1 MNKTM
6 RKKIIAY
13 IMCLVLLVP
22 YVSNVASAA
31 DPATPSPSISGQGT
45 IGKQT
50 FEAVAATREVGFDFT
65 ANYPGSNT
73 PTVTWK
79 SNDTTVVEIQTP
91 STEGDALSIVYDVS
105 DPAVIKSQKYNS
117 KATLAPKGAGKT
129 TVTATIALTGAQEK
143 EVTFEVVVK
152 PQINSLTDSAGAPV
166 GTIAPKSYK
175 LLSKDKKSYIINSNA
190 NPASNVAWRSTRTNV
205 ASVVAGATAAL
216 NLNGAGT
223 TVISAEVDGNKDT
236 INIEVPLE
244 INDDEPMVKM
254 VVGNKTTLRTNVNGA
269 TISWN
274 SSDNSVATVD
284 SKGTVTAIKA
294 SVTPI
299 KITATVA
306 GGIISE
312 NQLTDDIE
320 IYVVD
325 DLAISKSEV
334 TINRYYNEA
343 PVTFDLEALATDSSA
358 PISWVVADPNVA
370 TINGSNSSRVCN
382 IKGLKEGT
390 TTVTVSQTVKG
401 VKKEATCVVHVNEPV
416 KAVKVKGPTESGQ
429 KEVIL
434 HTKEGYQL
442 FAEVIGYEN
451 PADPST
457 NMTPTNKAI
466 TWVSSDESVVKV
478 SQYQGEAS
486 KGGAV
491 TTVGPGYAT
500 VMAITEDGQKLDSFN
515 FIIREKVT
523 SVTLPYTSLDV
534 NQESERIQLVATVS
548 PDYPTTDRGIVWTS
562 SDPTVAEVDEFG
574 VVTFKKPGYTSIK
587 ATSTDNIEASA
598 TCMINVRIPVT
609 GVTVDKTEAKMK
621 VGETLR
627 IIAEVAPANA
637 ANKNVTWSSTDT
649 SVVTVSDTGL
659 CTAKAGGSA
668 TIVVRTQDGGFVA
681 TCMITVYQE
690 VESITL
696 SKTTARVGRGST
708 IRLRATVLPETAT
721 NKKVTWSSSDNSIAT
736 VNQDG
741 EVTGLKIG
749 DPVIITATTVSGNKM
764 ATCKVTVTEPVTGLT
779 ISPTSKTLQKGQ
791 YFTIKATVYPTDR
804 VTNDTVLWASS
815 NPKVAKV
822 DSKGKVTAVA
832 GGKATIQAKTED
844 QGFLGFCTVTVI
856 EKVSKITL
864 NHKSAYL
871 SKGQKLTLK
880 ATVSNSTATNKKVVW
895 TSSNKKV
902 ATVNSKGQVV
912 AKGNGTTTIKVKA
925 TDGSG
930 KYATCTIRVITRTTS
945 VRLNQYYMTC
955 IKGRSY
961 RLTAKVYPT
970 NASIKKIKWTSSNP
984 KVARVSQSGIVTAVG
999 KGTCKITATNLAPGN
1014 KRATCNVTVINP
1026 IPTTAITLNKDEITL
1041 VKGGTTKITARKI
1054 PANTTE
1060 ATKWM
1065 SNNPEVARV
1074 NQVGVVTGI
1083 RPGKTTIVA
1092 YTASGMEA
1100 TCAVEIVAI
1109 NRTSLTLE
1117 AYDRYTMYVDGAE
1130 EGVLWSSSNPSVAT
1144 INATTGAVF
1153 AVKAGTTVLTATY
1166 KGCKMTCVL
1175 RVRDVS

>member
-13 IMCLVLLVP
+13 MMCLVLLVP

-31 DPATPSPSISGQGT
+31 DPATPSPSISGQGM

-50 FEAVAATREVGFDFT
+50 FEALDTTKAVEFTFT
-65 ANYPGSNT
+65 ANYPGSNA

-79 SNDTTVVEIQTP
+79 SNDETIVKIENPNTNPEGAPVMDEPLNPSVV
-91 STEGDALSIVYDVS
+91 
-105 DPAVIKSQKYNS
+105 KSQQYKSY
-117 KATLAPKGAGKT
+117 ATLRSVGAGKT

-152 PQINSLTDSAGAPV
+152 PKIISLTDSAGIVEPPIS
-166 GTIAPKSYK
+166 GTKNYK
-175 LLSKDKKSYIINSNA
+175 LQSKYKKSYIINSNA
-190 NPASNVAWRSTRTNV
+190 NPASNVTWRSTRTNV

-223 TVISAEVDGNKDT
+223 TVISAEVDGNIDKM
-236 INIEVPLE
+236 NIEVPLE
-244 INDDEPMVKM
+244 INDDEKMVKM

-274 SSDNSVATVD
+274 SSDNSVAVD
-284 SKGTVTAIKA
+284 SKGTVTAVKA

-358 PISWVVADPNVA
+358 PISWVVADTNVA
-370 TINGSNSSRVCN
+370 EITSTSSNKCI

-416 KAVKVKGPTESGQ
+416 KEVKVTGPTNTGQ

-442 FAEVIGYEN
+442 FAEVIGY
-451 PADPST
+451 PDGVGG

-562 SDPTVAEVDEFG
+562 SDPTVAEVDKFG
-574 VVTFKKPGYTSIK
+574 VVSFKKPGYTSIK

-627 IIAEVAPANA
+627 IIAEVSPANA

-690 VESITL
+690 VESIRL

-721 NKKVTWSSSDNSIAT
+721 NKKVTWSSSDNTIAT

-764 ATCKVTVTEPVTGLT
+764 ATCKVTVTEPVTGLI
-779 ISPTSKTLQKGQ
+779 ISPTSKTLKKGQ

-1074 NQVGVVTGI
+1074 NQAGVVTGI

>member
-1 MNKTM
+1 
-6 RKKIIAY
+6 
-13 IMCLVLLVP
+13 
-22 YVSNVASAA
+22 
-31 DPATPSPSISGQGT
+31 
-45 IGKQT
+45 
-50 FEAVAATREVGFDFT
+50 
-65 ANYPGSNT
+65 
-73 PTVTWK
+73 
-79 SNDTTVVEIQTP
+79 
-91 STEGDALSIVYDVS
+91 
-105 DPAVIKSQKYNS
+105 
-117 KATLAPKGAGKT
+117 
-129 TVTATIALTGAQEK
+129 
-143 EVTFEVVVK
+143 
-152 PQINSLTDSAGAPV
+152 
-166 GTIAPKSYK
+166 
-175 LLSKDKKSYIINSNA
+175 
-190 NPASNVAWRSTRTNV
+190 
-205 ASVVAGATAAL
+205 
-216 NLNGAGT
+216 
-223 TVISAEVDGNKDT
+223 
-236 INIEVPLE
+236 
-244 INDDEPMVKM
+244 
-254 VVGNKTTLRTNVNGA
+254 
-269 TISWN
+269 
-274 SSDNSVATVD
+274 
-284 SKGTVTAIKA
+284 
-294 SVTPI
+294 
-299 KITATVA
+299 
-306 GGIISE
+306 
-312 NQLTDDIE
+312 
-320 IYVVD
+320 
-325 DLAISKSEV
+325 
-334 TINRYYNEA
+334 
-343 PVTFDLEALATDSSA
+343 
-358 PISWVVADPNVA
+358 
-370 TINGSNSSRVCN
+370 
-382 IKGLKEGT
+382 
-390 TTVTVSQTVKG
+390 
-401 VKKEATCVVHVNEPV
+401 
-416 KAVKVKGPTESGQ
+416 
-429 KEVIL
+429 IL

-442 FAEVIGYEN
+442 FADVIGY
-451 PADPST
+451 PDGVDG

-627 IIAEVAPANA
+627 IIAEVSPANA

-690 VESITL
+690 VESIRL

-764 ATCKVTVTEPVTGLT
+764 ATCKVTVTEPVTGLI
-779 ISPTSKTLQKGQ
+779 ISPTSKTLKKGQ

>member
-13 IMCLVLLVP
+13 MMCLVLLVP

-31 DPATPSPSISGQGT
+31 DPATPSPSISGQGM

-50 FEAVAATREVGFDFT
+50 FEALDTTKAVEFTFT
-65 ANYPGSNT
+65 ANYPGSNA

-79 SNDTTVVEIQTP
+79 SNDETIVKIENPNTNPEGAPVMDEPLNPSVV
-91 STEGDALSIVYDVS
+91 
-105 DPAVIKSQKYNS
+105 KSQQYKSY
-117 KATLAPKGAGKT
+117 ATLRSVGAGKT

-152 PQINSLTDSAGAPV
+152 PKIISLTDSAGIVEPPIS
-166 GTIAPKSYK
+166 GTKNYE
-175 LLSKDKKSYIINSNA
+175 LHSKAKKSYIINSNA
-190 NPASNVAWRSTRTNV
+190 NPASNVTWRSTRTNV

-223 TVISAEVDGNKDT
+223 TVISAEVDGKQDT

-244 INDDEPMVKM
+244 INDDEDMVKM

-284 SKGTVTAIKA
+284 SKGTVTAVKA

-312 NQLTDDIE
+312 NQLTDEIE

-334 TINRYYNEA
+334 TINKYYNDA
-343 PVTFDLEALATDSSA
+343 PVTFELEALATDSNES
-358 PISWVVADPNVA
+358 ILWEVADSTVA
-370 TINGSNSSRVCN
+370 EITSTSSNKCI

-390 TTVTVSQTVKG
+390 TTVTVYQTVKG

-416 KAVKVKGPTESGQ
+416 KEVKVKGPTDSGQ

-442 FAEVIGYEN
+442 FADVIGY
-451 PADPST
+451 PDGVDG

-562 SDPTVAEVDEFG
+562 SDPTVAEVDKFG
-574 VVTFKKPGYTSIK
+574 VVSFKKPGYTSIK

-627 IIAEVAPANA
+627 IIAEVSPSNA

-721 NKKVTWSSSDNSIAT
+721 NKKVTWSSSDNTIAT

-764 ATCKVTVTEPVTGLT
+764 ATCKVTVTEPVTGLI
-779 ISPTSKTLQKGQ
+779 ISPTSKTLKKGQ

>member
-13 IMCLVLLVP
+13 MMCLVLLVP
-22 YVSNVASAA
+22 YVSNIVSAA
-31 DPATPSPSISGQGT
+31 DPAIQSPSIDTSGISKSQKTYSDG
-45 IGKQT
+45 
-50 FEAVAATREVGFDFT
+50 AAAEMVEFIFT
-65 ANYPGSNT
+65 AKYPGSNK

-79 SNDTTVVEIQTP
+79 SDNTSVVNVDTFYMLEEGTP
-91 STEGDALSIVYDVS
+91 EKDLA
-105 DPAVIKSQKYNS
+105 DPANPIIKSQKY
-117 KATLAPKGAGKT
+117 KATAKLSPVGAGKAT
-129 TVTATIALTGAQEK
+129 ITATIALPGAQDVEVQLFDVIVEPKIKSIDNGAETETPPK
-143 EVTFEVVVK
+143 EYTLYTK
-152 PQINSLTDSAGAPV
+152 KKTSY
-166 GTIAPKSYK
+166 TIE
-175 LLSKDKKSYIINSNA
+175 SNA
-190 NPASNVAWRSTRTNV
+190 NPASNVTWSSTRTNV
-205 ASVVAGATAAL
+205 ASVVAGSTATL
-216 NLNGAGT
+216 NLNGAGKT
-223 TVISAEVDGNKDT
+223 RISATVGNSTDYIDVK
-236 INIEVPLE
+236 VPLE
-244 INDDEPMVKM
+244 INNGEDEIKM
-254 VVGNKTTLRTNVNGA
+254 VVENKTTLKTNINGV
-269 TISWN
+269 TVTW
-274 SSDNSVATVD
+274 SSDRPDIATVD
-284 SKGTVTAIKA
+284 STTGVVTAKKA
-294 SVTPI
+294 STGAVT
-299 KITATVA
+299 ITASVGPGKVSDEPLQDTIKV
-306 GGIISE
+306 
-312 NQLTDDIE
+312 
-320 IYVVD
+320 YVVD

-334 TINRYYNEA
+334 TINKYYNDA
-343 PVTFDLEALATDSSA
+343 PVTLDLEALATDSSA
-358 PISWVVADPNVA
+358 PILWEVADPNVA

-382 IKGLKEGT
+382 IKGLEEGN
-390 TTVTVSQTVKG
+390 TTVTVSQIVNG
-401 VKKEATCVVHVNEPV
+401 VKKEATCKVHVNEPV
-416 KAVKVKGPTESGQ
+416 KEVKVKGPSSEKS
-429 KEVIL
+429 KDL
-434 HTKEGYQL
+434 YTKQVYQL
-442 FAEVIGYEN
+442 FATLEGYEGK
-451 PADPST
+451 A
-457 NMTPTNKAI
+457 PTNKNI
-466 TWVSSDESVVKV
+466 TWVSSDESVINVT
-478 SQYQGEAS
+478 QYQGETS
-486 KGGAV
+486 QGGAI
-491 TTVGPGYAT
+491 TAVGPGYAT
-500 VMAITEDGQKLDSFN
+500 VMAISEDGQKVDSFN
-515 FIIREKVT
+515 FIVRERVT
-523 SVTLPYTSLDV
+523 KVTLPYTSLDV
-534 NQESERIQLVATVS
+534 NLESGKIQLVATVS
-548 PDYPTTDRGIVWTS
+548 PDYPTTNRKIVWKS
-562 SDPTVAEVDEFG
+562 SDENVASVDEYG
-574 VVTFKKPGYTSIK
+574 VVKFNKPGYATIT
-587 ATSTDNIEASA
+587 ATSKENSEASA

-627 IIAEVAPANA
+627 IIAEVSPANA

-690 VESITL
+690 VESIRL

-764 ATCKVTVTEPVTGLT
+764 ATCKVTVTEPVTGLI
-779 ISPTSKTLQKGQ
+779 ISPTSKTLKKGQ

-822 DSKGKVTAVA
+822 DSKGKVIAVA

-895 TSSNKKV
+895 SSSNKKV

-925 TDGSG
+925 TDESG

-1074 NQVGVVTGI
+1074 NQAGVVTGI

-1092 YTASGMEA
+1092 YTSSGMEA

-1144 INATTGAVF
+1144 IDANSGAVF

>member
-31 DPATPSPSISGQGT
+31 DPATPSPSISEQGT

-50 FEAVAATREVGFDFT
+50 FEAVDTTREVGFNFT
-65 ANYPGSNT
+65 ANYPGSNV

-91 STEGDALSIVYDVS
+91 STDGDVIVYDVS

-143 EVTFEVVVK
+143 EVQFEVVVK
-152 PQINSLTDSAGAPV
+152 PKITSLTDSAGITVEPMIPD
-166 GTIAPKSYK
+166 TKNYK
-175 LLSKDKKSYIINSNA
+175 LQSKDKKSYIINSNA
-190 NPASNVAWRSTRTNV
+190 NPASNVTWRSTRTNV

-223 TVISAEVDGNKDT
+223 TVISAEVDGNIDKM
-236 INIEVPLE
+236 NIEVPLE
-244 INDDEPMVKM
+244 INDDEDMVKM

-274 SSDNSVATVD
+274 SSNNLVATVD
-284 SKGTVTAIKA
+284 SKGTVTAVNA

-312 NQLTDDIE
+312 NQLTDEIE

-334 TINRYYNEA
+334 TINRYYSEA
-343 PVTFDLEALATDSSA
+343 PVTFELEALATDSSA
-358 PISWVVADPNVA
+358 DISWGVADSTVA
-370 TINGSNSSRVCN
+370 EITPTSSNKCI

-390 TTVTVSQTVKG
+390 TTVTVSQIVKG
-401 VKKEATCVVHVNEPV
+401 VKKEATCLVHVNEPV
-416 KAVKVKGPTESGQ
+416 KEVKVKGPTDSAQ
-429 KEVIL
+429 KKVIL

-442 FAEVIGYEN
+442 FADVIGY
-451 PADPST
+451 PDGVGG

-548 PDYPTTDRGIVWTS
+548 PDYPTTERGIVWTS
-562 SDPTVAEVDEFG
+562 SDPTVAEVDKFG
-574 VVTFKKPGYTSIK
+574 VVSFKKPGYTSIK

-627 IIAEVAPANA
+627 IIAEVSPANA

-690 VESITL
+690 VESIRL

-764 ATCKVTVTEPVTGLT
+764 ATCKVTVTEPVTGLI
-779 ISPTSKTLQKGQ
+779 ISPTSKTLKKGQ

>member
-13 IMCLVLLVP
+13 MMCLVLLVP
-22 YVSNVASAA
+22 YVFNVVSAA

-50 FEAVAATREVGFDFT
+50 FEAVDTTREVGFNFT
-65 ANYPGSNT
+65 ANYPGSNV

-91 STEGDALSIVYDVS
+91 STDGDVIVYDVS

-143 EVTFEVVVK
+143 EVQFEVVVK
-152 PQINSLTDSAGAPV
+152 PKITSLTDSAGITVEPMIPD
-166 GTIAPKSYK
+166 TKNYK
-175 LLSKDKKSYIINSNA
+175 LQSKDKKSYIINSNA

-223 TVISAEVDGNKDT
+223 TVISAEVDGNIDKM
-236 INIEVPLE
+236 NIEVPLE
-244 INDDEPMVKM
+244 INDDEDMVKM

-274 SSDNSVATVD
+274 SSNNSVATVD
-284 SKGTVTAIKA
+284 SKGTVTAVNA

-299 KITATVA
+299 KITATVS

-312 NQLTDDIE
+312 KQLTDEIE

-334 TINRYYNEA
+334 TINKYYNYDGA
-343 PVTFDLEALATDSSA
+343 RVTLDLKALKTDKNVPV
-358 PISWVVADPNVA
+358 SWEVEGGG
-370 TINGSNSSRVCN
+370 TSNDKIVIANPTSDICT
-382 IKGLKEGT
+382 IKGLQEGT
-390 TTVTVSQTVKG
+390 TTVTVSQIVNG
-401 VKKEATCVVHVNEPV
+401 VKKEATCKVHVNEPV
-416 KAVKVKGPTESGQ
+416 KEVKVKGPSSEKS
-429 KEVIL
+429 KDL
-434 HTKEGYQL
+434 YTKQVYQL
-442 FAEVIGYEN
+442 FATLEGYESK
-451 PADPST
+451 P
-457 NMTPTNKAI
+457 PTNKNI
-466 TWVSSDESVVKV
+466 TWVSSDESVINVT
-478 SQYQGEAS
+478 QYQGETS
-486 KGGAV
+486 QGGAI
-491 TTVGPGYAT
+491 TAVGPGYAT
-500 VMAITEDGQKLDSFN
+500 VMAISEDGQKVDSFN
-515 FIIREKVT
+515 FIVRERVT
-523 SVTLPYTSLDV
+523 KVTLPYTSLDV
-534 NQESERIQLVATVS
+534 NLESGKIQLVATVS

-562 SDPTVAEVDEFG
+562 SDPAVAEVDKFG

-627 IIAEVAPANA
+627 IIAEVSPSNA

-690 VESITL
+690 VESIRL

-764 ATCKVTVTEPVTGLT
+764 ATCKVTVTEPVTGLI
-779 ISPTSKTLQKGQ
+779 ISPTSKTLKKGQ